1 MSDEGAVAVAAA
13 DAWVLVALVGDGVDV
28 DTVVAGA
35 AGQVMAVRR
44 VLYALY
50 LFRALHLWE
59 NTLALGQIENC
70 PFGFGE
76 TDGSY

>member
-13 DAWVLVALVGDGVDV
+13 DAWVLVALVGDAVDV
-28 DTVVAGA
+28 NTVVAGT
-35 AGQVMAVRR
+35 AGQVLTVGR
-44 VLYALY
+44 VLDALD
-50 LFRALHLWE
+50 LFRALNLGE